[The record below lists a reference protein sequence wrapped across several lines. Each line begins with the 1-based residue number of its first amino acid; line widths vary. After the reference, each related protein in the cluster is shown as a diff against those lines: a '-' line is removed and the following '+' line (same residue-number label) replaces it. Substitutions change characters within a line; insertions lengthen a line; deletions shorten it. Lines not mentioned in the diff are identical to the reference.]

1 MRKRYIAIGPA
12 ELEHANNHYNNGSM
26 LLYRAATPTDGY
38 MNPDYVLSATGGKLI
53 TRSPY
58 GDVGETVGFLTEWGN
73 GRAVFRAE
81 TMPKRWSPGSAEVT
95 LVRLIRLRDIGMLNQ
110 CCPLGAKIIDSW
122 DRSAYARPLGL
133 AGYSAADNPT
143 LWYVRLTIRQRL
155 L

>member
-1 MRKRYIAIGPA
+1 
-12 ELEHANNHYNNGSM
+12 M

-38 MNPDYVLSATGGKLI
+38 RDPDYVLSATGGRLV

-58 GDVGETVGFLTEWGN
+58 GDVGETVGLLTEWGILTEWGN

-95 LVRLIRLRDIGMLNQ
+95 QVRLIKLRDLRMLNQ
-110 CCPLGAKIIDSW
+110 CCGQGNKFIDCW

-133 AGYSAADNPT
+133 AGYSFTDNPT
-143 LWYVRLTIRQRL
+143 VWCVRLTIRQRL